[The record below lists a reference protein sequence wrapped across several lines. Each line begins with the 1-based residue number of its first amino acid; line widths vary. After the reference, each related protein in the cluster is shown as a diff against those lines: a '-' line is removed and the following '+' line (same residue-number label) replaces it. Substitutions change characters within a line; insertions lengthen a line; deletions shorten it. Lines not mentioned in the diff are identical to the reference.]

1 MYLRVN
7 LGVAHFNKL
16 IFIFFLV
23 QW

>member
-16 IFIFFLV
+16 IFICFLV